1 MSLKDTLAYTYL
13 KNTNLTLR
21 SIFRREKDIAPSAPF
36 KEYPNAPRVKLE
48 IESFPETSSLFQ
60 ILAERRSKRNY
71 RRFEISKEE
80 ISLLCFATQG
90 VTAIAGSYLLR
101 TAPSAGALYPI
112 ETYLAVN
119 FSSEIAPGL
128 YHLNIREFSLER
140 LAEGYFGDILK
151 EIALGQ
157 AFLSTASVVFI
168 WSAVLRRTM
177 SKYGERGLRYVFL
190 DCGHICQNLLL
201 ACTALGLK
209 ACPVGA
215 FFDEDLNDL
224 LHLDGEEETVIYLA
238 TIGK

>member
-1 MSLKDTLAYTYL
+1 MSLKETLAYTYL

-21 SIFRREKDIAPSAPF
+21 SIFKREKTILPTAPF

-48 IESFPETSSLFQ
+48 IQDFPETATLFQ

-71 RRFEISKEE
+71 RRLEITKEE
-80 ISLLCFATQG
+80 VALLSFATQG
-90 VTAIAGSYLLR
+90 VTAIAGNYLLR

-112 ETYLAVN
+112 ETYLAIN

-128 YHLNIREFSLER
+128 YHLNVREFSLER
-140 LAEGYFGDILK
+140 LAEGYFGEILK
-151 EIALGQ
+151 EMALGQ
-157 AFLSTASVVFI
+157 AFLATASVVFI

-177 SKYGERGLRYVFL
+177 SKYGERGLRYIFL

-209 ACPVGA
+209 GCPVGA

-224 LHLDGEEETVIYLA
+224 LQLDGEEETVIYLA
-238 TIGK
+238 TVGK